1 MGATLQE
8 IDVTHAFVRDV
19 EETPRPGAG
28 SLTRSDKPRAP
39 SSLTKFWLR
48 PLETLVVS
56 KSRAGFD
63 RACVDDLSALVEAIA
78 CGELGGLKFLVFDF
92 AHGPAD
98 SSSAAD
104 GFENLVAAN
113 AELILD
119 TPVITVA
126 WASGLMR
133 GADLDFALHCS
144 ALVAQREARFSF
156 AGDPFALFG
165 LYAALGRKI
174 GFVKAERLIESNEML
189 TADEMRD
196 LLIVKDV
203 VETQN
208 RVTAIESYVAQF
220 GRRYNASHA
229 IFRAQRLA
237 MPLIDRR
244 PLNDL
249 VKG

>member
-1 MGATLQE
+1 MGALLQE
-8 IDVTHAFVRDV
+8 VGVTHARVRDV
-19 EETPRPGAG
+19 KETPRPRAG
-28 SLTRSDKPRAP
+28 SLTRPGKTRTP

-56 KSRAGFD
+56 KSCAGFD
-63 RACVDDLSALVEAIA
+63 RACVNDLTALVEAVA
-78 CGELGGLKFLVFDF
+78 CGALSGLKFLVFDF
-92 AHGPAD
+92 AHGASD

-126 WASGLMR
+126 WASGVMR

-156 AGDPFALFG
+156 AGDPFALLG

-174 GFVKAERLIESNEML
+174 GFVKAERLIERNEL
-189 TADEMRD
+189 VTADEMRD

-203 VETQN
+203 VETQD
-208 RVTAIESYVAQF
+208 RFAAIERYIARF

-229 IFRAQRLA
+229 LFRAQRLA

-244 PLNDL
+244 PLDDF